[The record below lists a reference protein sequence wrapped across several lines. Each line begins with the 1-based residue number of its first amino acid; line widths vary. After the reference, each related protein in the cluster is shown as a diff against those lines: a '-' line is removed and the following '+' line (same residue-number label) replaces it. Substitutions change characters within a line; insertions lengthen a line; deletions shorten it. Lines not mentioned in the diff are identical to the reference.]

1 MGHLDAQ
8 GLQTNT
14 DVTSSQLHVREH
26 ITGSTLL
33 HFFVPQLS
41 TGNNIV
47 DLSLYLSSTEFHRVL
62 NYHKHHLKHVMLFL
76 YFTDKETEGQDVK
89 NLIACECQRGD

>member
-1 MGHLDAQ
+1 MLS
-8 GLQTNT
+8 LPSC
-14 DVTSSQLHVREH
+14 VS
-26 ITGSTLL
+26 GSTLL

-62 NYHKHHLKHVMLFL
+62 NSHKHLLMHVLLFL
-76 YFTDKETEGQDVK
+76 CFTDKETEAQDVK